1 MLDRLELLAQVLMT
15 QAKNLETM
23 YKNLH
28 FAKNDPK
35 KLVKESVPDNTRL
48 KERRA

>member
-1 MLDRLELLAQVLMT
+1 MT
-15 QAKNLETM
+15 QERNLETM
-23 YKNLH
+23 YKNLQ

-48 KERRA
+48 KELKA